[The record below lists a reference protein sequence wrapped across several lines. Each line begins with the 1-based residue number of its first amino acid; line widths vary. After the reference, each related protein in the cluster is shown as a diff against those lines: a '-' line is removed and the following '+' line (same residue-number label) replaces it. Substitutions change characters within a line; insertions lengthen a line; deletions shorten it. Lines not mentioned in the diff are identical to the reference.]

1 MSDAPEGQDAS
12 PGRATLFHLAVR
24 DEWLASA
31 AGDTYAP
38 AAFASE
44 RFIHCSYRGQLAGV
58 YARYYA
64 GRTDLVVLEIDRGH
78 LVALV
83 GAAALRDELSP
94 TTGELF
100 PHVYAALPRA
110 AVHAT
115 HAARAIGDI
124 GDIGG

>member
-1 MSDAPEGQDAS
+1 MSDAPEVQYAS
-12 PGRATLFHLAVR
+12 PGRSTLFHLAVR
-24 DEWLASA
+24 DEWLAAA

-44 RFIHCSYRGQLAGV
+44 RFIHCSYRGQLPGV

-64 GRTDLVVLEIDRGH
+64 GRTDLVVLEIGREN

-115 HAARAIGDI
+115 HSARTIGDI
-124 GDIGG
+124 GA